1 MIVLAQAPIAL
12 VLASAR
18 LVSDTGAGPSA
29 EVMVEEER
37 VWLTDW
43 NRLLVMAAAHGMRPL
58 LCRFLVGQ
66 TVVCPQPEQTKACSK
81 LQEFTQRNLRKNLR
95 MTGELIILIRMFAE
109 HGVNIIPFKG
119 PTLAALAYGD
129 LGLREFGDLDLLIAK
144 TDFLKAKELLI
155 ARGYQPEVT
164 LNARQA
170 AVFAEACNVMAFWHP
185 EKEISVELHWELSPK
200 YLPFSP
206 DPERLRERMVPSHPG
221 GQAVMTL
228 SPEDLLVYLCAHG
241 AKHVWEKLIWIADVA
256 GLIHR
261 HSNLDWRRV
270 YDLAVEQRCERVLFL
285 GLRLACDM
293 TGVSAPPK
301 IEKLMESDPE
311 SGRLAAK
318 IIDRLLSDSTSRS
331 SPSADSLFIYRMQ
344 RRWPDKIRSLARM
357 AITPSAADW
366 LSYPKLRRFPWA
378 YSLLR
383 PLRLMSKLVRGSA
396 SE

>member
-1 MIVLAQAPIAL
+1 MIAPAQAPIAL

-18 LVSDTGAGPSA
+18 LVSDNGAGPSA
-29 EVMVEEER
+29 AVMVEEER

-43 NRLLVMAAAHGMRPL
+43 NRLLSMAAAHGMRPL

-66 TVVCPQPEQTKACSK
+66 TLVCPQPEQTKVCST
-81 LQEFTQRNLRKNLR
+81 LHEFTQRNLRKNLR
-95 MTGELIILIRMFAE
+95 MTGELIILLRMFAE
-109 HGVNIIPFKG
+109 HGVNVIPFKG

-144 TDFLKAKELLI
+144 TDFMEAQELLI

-164 LNARQA
+164 LNAKQA
-170 AVFAEACNVMAFWHP
+170 AVFAEACNVMAFWHA

-241 AKHVWEKLIWIADVA
+241 AKHVWEKLIWITDVA

-285 GLRLACDM
+285 GLRLARDVV
-293 TGVSAPPK
+293 GVSAPS
-301 IEKLMESDPE
+301 EMEMLMESDPE
-311 SGRLAAK
+311 SGRLVAK
-318 IIDRLLSDSTSRS
+318 VIERLLSDSNSRN
-331 SPSADSLFIYRMQ
+331 SPGADSLFIFRLQ
-344 RRWPDKIRSLARM
+344 RRWPDKICSLLRM

-366 LSYPKLRRFPWA
+366 LSFSNLRKLAWMYP
-378 YSLLR
+378 LLR
-383 PLRLMSKLVRGSA
+383 LFRLMGKLA
-396 SE
+396 SRR